1 MTNPKNKKNYQMLYF
16 YYYQNEQKNKEN
28 TGNDHIHTVPA
39 RAQATTN
46 GGPSKFLFPERTA
59 AAMIS
64 ETVIKIVI
72 GKEKKQ

>member
-1 MTNPKNKKNYQMLYF
+1 MLYF

-39 RAQATTN
+39 RAYATTN
-46 GGPSKFLFPERTA
+46 GGTRPSKFLFPERTA
-59 AAMIS
+59 AVMIS

-72 GKEKKQ
+72 GKEK